1 MVARAY
7 VAPQTLTTSRGRL
20 GDGRPRA
27 GTSTKMSSTR
37 AKTLVVV
44 RASGEDVV
52 FQSSKKVRIFK
63 IRSFFKKS
71 KQKYPANTRSKGEL
85 RDGLGLKSSREE

>member
-37 AKTLVVV
+37 TKTLVVV
-44 RASGEDVV
+44 RATGDDAV
-52 FQSSKKVRIFK
+52 FQSSKKERILK
-63 IRSFFKKS
+63 ILTFFKKS
-71 KQKYPANTRSKGEL
+71 KQKYPAKTRS
-85 RDGLGLKSSREE
+85 